1 MLRFQKK
8 RINENV
14 NGAGE
19 TMTIQLMTDSSA
31 DIPHRLYDEVNIQV
45 VPLYLHF
52 SDGEYNTEQV
62 NLSNFYKKIKELK
75 ELPRS
80 AAPSPNDFYETYKT
94 VDPNKPILM
103 LSLSKGLSS
112 TYENAVAGKN
122 LLLEEEPDRKIEVIN
137 TRTASC
143 GISLLI
149 HEARKKINEGYSFD
163 QLVQHMHE
171 RVKQTTTLF
180 VLKTLENLVIGGRLD
195 KMKGKLAKTLNI
207 RLLMRGSNEGT
218 IEVVEKVR
226 GDKKSIRKFVEQIGE
241 YTKSVEDKVISM
253 SHGNDENRA
262 KKILEEIRKKYAFN
276 NSLLSE
282 TGPLISTYGGE
293 GAIVIAFFNDY

>member
-1 MLRFQKK
+1 
-8 RINENV
+8 
-14 NGAGE
+14 
-19 TMTIQLMTDSSA
+19 MTIQLMTDSSA